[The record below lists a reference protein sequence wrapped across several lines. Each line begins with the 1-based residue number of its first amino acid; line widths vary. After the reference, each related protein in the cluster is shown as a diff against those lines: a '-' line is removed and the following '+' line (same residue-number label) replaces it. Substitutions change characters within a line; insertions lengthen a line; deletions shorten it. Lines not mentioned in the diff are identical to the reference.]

1 LIGLADALELSRKF
15 ESAAFLL
22 GSADAVAEDI
32 GFAFQPDLRRLYKR
46 ITTALR
52 SELGD
57 DAYEAAHAAGHDLG
71 RDEAIDY
78 ALGGSEWSSSSE
90 DRAGNGR
97 L

>member
-1 LIGLADALELSRKF
+1 LIGLADALQLSRKF

-22 GSADAVAEDI
+22 GAADAVAEDI

-57 DAYEAAHAAGHDLG
+57 DSYEAAHAAGHDLG

-90 DRAGNGR
+90 DRGGSGR